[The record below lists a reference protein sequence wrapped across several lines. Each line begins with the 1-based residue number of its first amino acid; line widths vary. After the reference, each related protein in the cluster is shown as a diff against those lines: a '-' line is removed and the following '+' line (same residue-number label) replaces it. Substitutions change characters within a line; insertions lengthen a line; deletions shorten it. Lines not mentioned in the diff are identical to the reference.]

1 MAQVRKR
8 TDSTVLPQS
17 VQKVFGCCFKL
28 TSRPGRAY
36 LARPV
41 GRAAA
46 ARLRVEESPGSMEK
60 RWRLTAAGGD
70 PRESAT
76 ENRPPGRAP
85 ARVKRCGKSAPRC
98 RQRQWQGKP
107 RREQDRI
114 GAARDGQPSQGSPP
128 RLPGLVARD
137 PSRGGSQRNGRHVGA
152 FGRRPYRT
160 RLTGRLDLRFLPCA
174 DDQPAGMPAIPRADF
189 TSRQA

>member
-1 MAQVRKR
+1 MRKR
-8 TDSTVLPQS
+8 TDSTVPPQS

-28 TSRPGRAY
+28 TPMPRAAY
-36 LARPV
+36 LAPPV

-46 ARLRVEESPGSMEK
+46 ARSRVEESPGSMEK

-85 ARVKRCGKSAPRC
+85 ARVKRGGKRAPRC

-114 GAARDGQPSQGSPP
+114 GAARGGQPPQGSPP

-137 PSRGGSQRNGRHVGA
+137 PPRGGSQRNGRHVGA

-160 RLTGRLDLRFLPCA
+160 RLTGRLDLLF
-174 DDQPAGMPAIPRADF
+174 PAFSGLARGGGAGIPA
-189 TSRQA
+189 T